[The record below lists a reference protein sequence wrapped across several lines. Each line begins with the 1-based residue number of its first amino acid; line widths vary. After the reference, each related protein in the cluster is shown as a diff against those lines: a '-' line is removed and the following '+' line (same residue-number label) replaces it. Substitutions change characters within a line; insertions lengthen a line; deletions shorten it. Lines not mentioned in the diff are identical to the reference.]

1 MRLTSLRSGAALQW
15 RRARAPDDLRYRGSD
30 RPGSEPNSAGAEVWN
45 LECPLESKVPRA
57 SAGISARRFHFPG
70 FGSRTAREGNDNHGE
85 AEAQAPRDLEDRR
98 QGAAPRP
105 PGSRVRTYALAQ
117 PGAALPSLDSE
128 WATRRPVARLPGWLL
143 HRGGTSTWAACA
155 WPLVQQQHTEQ
166 RARDFGRRASPLAY
180 VRCADLTLS
189 LATILGNLTDDDR
202 RKIERAPPGT
212 TIPCG
217 EGLIIAVYTL
227 G

>member
-1 MRLTSLRSGAALQW
+1 
-15 RRARAPDDLRYRGSD
+15 
-30 RPGSEPNSAGAEVWN
+30 
-45 LECPLESKVPRA
+45 LECPLENKVPRA
-57 SAGISARRFHFPG
+57 SAGISARQALSFPRFRFTNRPG
-70 FGSRTAREGNDNHGE
+70 GQRQPRRSRGSSSQGPGGPPAGRRGP
-85 AEAQAPRDLEDRR
+85 QAPESELTPWPSR
-98 QGAAPRP
+98 GRP
-105 PGSRVRTYALAQ
+105 G
-117 PGAALPSLDSE
+117 GGEGLPSLDSE

-189 LATILGNLTDDDR
+189 LATILGNLTEDHR

-217 EGLIIAVYTL
+217 EALNYRGLHPGLRTVRHAVVALRVTAAPWAT
-227 G
+227 